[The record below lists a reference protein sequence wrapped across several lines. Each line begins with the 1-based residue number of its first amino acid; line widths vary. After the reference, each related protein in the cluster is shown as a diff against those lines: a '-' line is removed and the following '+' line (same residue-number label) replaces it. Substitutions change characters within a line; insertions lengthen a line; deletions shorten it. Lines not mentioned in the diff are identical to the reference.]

1 MRTWHVML
9 LLLLAVVTL
18 LGERRVEAGTPAPKV
33 YAYCVEVGVPNV
45 KPRSPAEM
53 AKLLRE
59 TGFDGGGY
67 PILTG
72 PQLDETLRANDAAGL
87 QVYLL
92 QTAINVAPKAKAR
105 YDAQVPVAIRKL
117 KGRPVAVV
125 VTING
130 LKPGDPAGIE
140 PAVQALREL
149 GDAAAEAGVRI
160 SLYNHVGCWNESVA
174 FNIEL
179 AKKVNHPQVG
189 YNFNVC
195 HWLKVEGNKD
205 YRPLLKANPEKLF
218 CVTLCGAANRGQHLD
233 QRPDPAAGPRRLR
246 QPRLLATL
254 REIGYKG
261 PVGVMC
267 YGIPGDAREYLQR
280 LMKTWKTWKCSTA
293 ASPRG

>member
-1 MRTWHVML
+1 MRTSYVVCFG
-9 LLLLAVVTL
+9 LLAVMALV
-18 LGERRVEAGTPAPKV
+18 GQRPVEAASPAPKV
-33 YAYCVEVGVPNV
+33 YAYCVEVGVPKI
-45 KPRSPAEM
+45 KPRSPAEL

-59 TGFDGGGY
+59 IGFDGGGY

-72 PQLDETLRANDAAGL
+72 PGLDVTLQANDAAGL
-87 QVYLL
+87 QIYLL
-92 QTAINVAPKAKAR
+92 QTAINVAPGATAH

-140 PAVQALREL
+140 PAVKALRDL
-149 GDAAAEAGVRI
+149 GEAAAEAGVRI
-160 SLYNHVGCWNESVA
+160 SLYNHVGCWNERVS

-218 CVTLCGAANRGQHLD
+218 CVTLCGAQIGAKAWTNGLIQPLD
-233 QRPDPAAGPRRLR
+233 QGDFDNPA
-246 QPRLLATL
+246 LLATL
-254 REIGYKG
+254 REIGYQG

-267 YGIPGDAREYLQR
+267 YGIPGDTREYLQR
-280 LMKTWKTWKCSTA
+280 SMKTWKAWTA
-293 ASPRG
+293 QP

>member
-1 MRTWHVML
+1 MFFWLMALV
-9 LLLLAVVTL
+9 AL

-33 YAYCVEVGVPNV
+33 YAYCVEIGVPNI
-45 KPRSPAEM
+45 KLRSPAEL

-59 TGFDGGGY
+59 IGFDGGGY

-72 PQLDETLRANDAAGL
+72 PQLDETLQANDSAGL

-92 QTAINVAPKAKAR
+92 QTSINVGPGATAR

-125 VTING
+125 VTISG

-140 PAVQALREL
+140 PAVKALREL

-160 SLYNHVGCWNESVA
+160 SLYNHVDCWNESVP

-205 YRPLLKANPEKLF
+205 YRPLLKANPDKLF
-218 CVTLCGAANRGQHLD
+218 CVTLCGAQIGAKTWTNGLIQSLD
-233 QRPDPAAGPRRLR
+233 QGDFDNKA
-246 QPRLLATL
+246 LLATL

-280 LMKTWKTWKCSTA
+280 SMKTWKAWIVQ
-293 ASPRG
+293 P

>member
-1 MRTWHVML
+1 
-9 LLLLAVVTL
+9 VTL
-18 LGERRVEAGTPAPKV
+18 
-33 YAYCVEVGVPNV
+33 
-45 KPRSPAEM
+45 
-53 AKLLRE
+53 
-59 TGFDGGGY
+59 
-67 PILTG
+67 
-72 PQLDETLRANDAAGL
+72 QANDAAGL
-87 QVYLL
+87 QIYLL
-92 QTAINVAPKAKAR
+92 QTAINVAPGATTH

-140 PAVQALREL
+140 PAIKALREL

-160 SLYNHVGCWNESVA
+160 SLYNHVGCWNEKVS

-205 YRPLLKANPEKLF
+205 YRPLLKANSEKLF
-218 CVTLCGAANRGQHLD
+218 CVTLCGAQIGAKAWTNGLIQPLD
-233 QRPDPAAGPRRLR
+233 QGDFDNPA
-246 QPRLLATL
+246 LLATL
-254 REIGYKG
+254 REIGYQG

-280 LMKTWKTWKCSTA
+280 SMKTWKAWTSQ
-293 ASPRG
+293 P

>member
-1 MRTWHVML
+1 MRTWHVMFL
-9 LLLLAVVTL
+9 WLLAVMAL
-18 LGERRVEAGTPAPKV
+18 FGERRVEAGTPAPKV
-33 YAYCVEVGVPNV
+33 YAYCVDFGVPKI
-45 KPRSPAEM
+45 KPRSPAEL
-53 AKLLRE
+53 AKLLHAI
-59 TGFDGGGY
+59 GFDGGGY
-67 PILTG
+67 PLLTG
-72 PQLDETLRANDAAGL
+72 PILDETLQANDAAGL
-87 QVYLL
+87 QIYLL
-92 QTAINVAPKAKAR
+92 QTSINIDSKGKAH
-105 YDAQVPVAIRKL
+105 YDTEVPAAIRKL

-125 VTING
+125 VTIGG

-160 SLYNHVGCWNESVA
+160 SLYNHVGCWNESVS

-195 HWLKVEGNKD
+195 HWLMVEGNKD
-205 YRPLLKANPEKLF
+205 YRPLLRAYPDKLF
-218 CVTLCGAANRGQHLD
+218 CVTLCGAQIGAKTWTNGLIQPLDRGDFDNQ
-233 QRPDPAAGPRRLR
+233 A
-246 QPRLLATL
+246 LLATL

-280 LMKTWKTWKCSTA
+280 SMKTWKAWTA
-293 ASPRG
+293 QP

>member
-1 MRTWHVML
+1 MRTWHVVFL
-9 LLLLAVVTL
+9 WLLAVMAL
-18 LGERRVEAGTPAPKV
+18 LGERRAEAGTPTPKV
-33 YAYCVEVGVPNV
+33 YAYCVEIGTPTI
-45 KPRSPAEM
+45 KPRSPAEL

-59 TGFDGGGY
+59 IGFDGGGY
-67 PILTG
+67 SILTG
-72 PQLDETLRANDAAGL
+72 PLLDETLQANDAAGL
-87 QVYLL
+87 QIYLL
-92 QTAINVAPKAKAR
+92 QTAINVTPKATAR

-140 PAVQALREL
+140 PAVRALREL

-160 SLYNHVGCWNESVA
+160 SLYNHVDCWNESVP

-205 YRPLLKANPEKLF
+205 YRPLLKANPDKLF
-218 CVTLCGAANRGQHLD
+218 CVTLCGAQIGAKTWTNGLIQPLD
-233 QRPDPAAGPRRLR
+233 QGDFDNRA
-246 QPRLLATL
+246 LLATL
-254 REIGYKG
+254 REI
-261 PVGVMC
+261 
-267 YGIPGDAREYLQR
+267 
-280 LMKTWKTWKCSTA
+280 
-293 ASPRG
+293 

>member
-1 MRTWHVML
+1 MRTWRAVFL
-9 LLLLAVVTL
+9 SLLAFMAL
-18 LGERRVEAGTPAPKV
+18 PGERPVEAGTPAPKV
-33 YAYCVEVGVPNV
+33 YAYCVEVGVPQI
-45 KPRSPAEM
+45 KPRSPAEL

-72 PQLDETLRANDAAGL
+72 PQLDETLKANDAAGL
-87 QVYLL
+87 QIFLL
-92 QTAINVAPKAKAR
+92 QTAIDVAPKAAAR

-125 VTING
+125 VTISG

-140 PAVQALREL
+140 PAVKALREL

-160 SLYNHVGCWNESVA
+160 SLYNHVDCWNEKVA

-205 YRPLLKANPEKLF
+205 YRPLLKANPDKLF
-218 CVTLCGAANRGQHLD
+218 CVTLCGAQIGAKTWTNGLIQPLDRGDFDNQ
-233 QRPDPAAGPRRLR
+233 A
-246 QPRLLATL
+246 LLATL
-254 REIGYKG
+254 REIGYQG

-267 YGIPGDAREYLQR
+267 YGIPGDTREHLQR
-280 LMKTWKTWKCSTA
+280 SMKTWKTWTA
-293 ASPRG
+293 RP

>member
-1 MRTWHVML
+1 MRTWLVVFL
-9 LLLLAVVTL
+9 WLLAVMAL
-18 LGERRVEAGTPAPKV
+18 LGQRRVEAGTPAPKV
-33 YAYCVEVGVPNV
+33 YAYCVELGVPQI
-45 KPRSPAEM
+45 KPRSPVEL

-59 TGFDGGGY
+59 IGFDGVGCSF
-67 PILTG
+67 LTG

-92 QTAINVAPKAKAR
+92 QTAINLAPKATTR
-105 YDAQVPVAIRKL
+105 YDAQAPAAIRKL

-125 VTING
+125 VTLNG
-130 LKPGDPAGIE
+130 LKPGDPAGIA

-160 SLYNHVGCWNESVA
+160 SLYNHVDCWNESVP

-205 YRPLLKANPEKLF
+205 YRPLLKANPDKLF
-218 CVTLCGAANRGQHLD
+218 CVTLCGAQIGAKTWTNGLIQPLDRGDFDNR
-233 QRPDPAAGPRRLR
+233 A
-246 QPRLLATL
+246 LLATL
-254 REIGYKG
+254 REIGYRG

-267 YGIPGDAREYLQR
+267 YGVPGDAREYLQR
-280 LMKTWKTWKCSTA
+280 SMKTWKAWTA
-293 ASPRG
+293 KP